1 MRVVF
6 GSRGRRVRR
15 RRRGPFRLRGC
26 VSGRVR
32 PGADACTDCV
42 ARTDRHTDLSTDAWP
57 DDYRAD
63 RVGRS
68 DVSAE
73 LFADVDPDRVGTAD
87 AGAYA
92 FAELCADVGSDLRAD
107 AVAYVFTEL
116 RADRVGWSD
125 IRAERLPDSVAFFY
139 ADPLANAIAYVFAEL
154 LADVAPELRADVFA
168 EPSADVGSDHDTC
181 PEQRADRVLRLAGN
195 FEVRG

>member
-6 GSRGRRVRR
+6 GSRRRRVRR
-15 RRRGPFRLRGC
+15 RRICPSRLRRLF
-26 VSGRVR
+26 SGGVR

-42 ARTDRHTDLSTDAWP
+42 AR
-57 DDYRAD
+57 AD
-63 RVGRS
+63 RV
-68 DVSAE
+68 A
-73 LFADVDPDRVGTAD
+73 
-87 AGAYA
+87 
-92 FAELCADVGSDLRAD
+92 RAD

-181 PEQRADRVLRLAGN
+181 PEQRADRLLRLAGN